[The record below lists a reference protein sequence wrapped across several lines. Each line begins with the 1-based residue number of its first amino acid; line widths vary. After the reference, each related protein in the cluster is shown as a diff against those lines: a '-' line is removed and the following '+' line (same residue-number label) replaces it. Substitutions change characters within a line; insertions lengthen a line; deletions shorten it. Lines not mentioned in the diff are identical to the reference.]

1 MDKDKITKVIVTSAS
16 TKVHETENLPLQCQ
30 QKTIQ
35 RRGRE
40 MDKDKVSEV
49 IVASAGTK
57 KRETAKL
64 PLQCRRK
71 TMQRRG
77 IEMNKDKRSTVI
89 LASKGTK
96 NYEYDK
102 IPMGTHFLLRC
113 CGGRM
118 NTMMNKWNENKNGK
132 WNTSRM
138 IQAGIDGWWRSFWC
152 VHFERIYKI

>member
-40 MDKDKVSEV
+40 MDKDKMSEV
-49 IVASAGTK
+49 IVASTGTK
-57 KRETAKL
+57 KRETANL
-64 PLQCRRK
+64 SLQCQRK
-71 TMQRRG
+71 MMQRRG
-77 IEMNKDKRSTVI
+77 IEMDKDKRSKVI
-89 LASKGTK
+89 VASTGTT

-102 IPMGTHFLLRC
+102 TPMGTPFLLRC

-118 NTMMNKWNENKNGK
+118 NDNDE
-132 WNTSRM
+132 
-138 IQAGIDGWWRSFWC
+138 
-152 VHFERIYKI
+152 